1 MATSVSLFLQNFVL
15 TKRKEYKMNTTTIVM
30 TGGTSGFGL
39 VAAKKLIEANN
50 VNLILGNRNTSVKG
64 AINIPL
70 ELSSLHS
77 VHSFAEKVIRR
88 LNEDKIGALIFNA
101 GTNYPGITI
110 QTEDGIETNFGVNHL
125 SHFYLLHLLMSHLT
139 GNAKIIITTS
149 GTIDPATNT
158 FGSPPKHANVLW
170 LAYPEMDATLE
181 EDDKING
188 QRAYASSKLCNL
200 LTAIQINK
208 LPEAKQN
215 NWEGIAYDPG
225 VTPGTGLVRYSDE
238 AMKRLSQQLTDPKVR
253 KEKFPLANSIEDA
266 GNTLADIAL
275 GTIMP
280 PQNKYVALRGGEI
293 RFIAPPGLAQNK
305 EAAKKVWQDTV
316 FILKDKLG
324 LTY

>member
-1 MATSVSLFLQNFVL
+1 
-15 TKRKEYKMNTTTIVM
+15 MNSTNVIM

-39 VAAKKLIEANN
+39 VTAKKMIQANN
-50 VNLILGNRNTSVKG
+50 VNLIMGYRSKGVKD
-64 AINIPL
+64 AVNLPL
-70 ELSSLHS
+70 ELTSLLS
-77 VHSFAEKVIRR
+77 VNSFAEEVVKR
-88 LNEDKIGALIFNA
+88 LGKDKIDALIFNA
-101 GTNYPGITI
+101 GINYPSINTL
-110 QTEDGIETNFGVNHL
+110 TEDGIEINFGVNHL
-125 SHFYLLHLLMSHLT
+125 AHFYLLRLLMPHLS

-158 FGSPPKHANVLW
+158 FGSPPKHANALW
-170 LAYPEMDATLE
+170 MAYPEMDETLE

-200 LTAIQINK
+200 LTAIQIK
-208 LPEAKQN
+208 ELPESKQN

-238 AMKRLSQQLTDPKVR
+238 AMKMLSQQLTDPKTR

-275 GTIMP
+275 GYIEP
-280 PQNKYVALRGGEI
+280 PQDRYVALRGGKI
-293 RFIAPPGLAQNK
+293 TFMNPPGLAQNN
-305 EAAKKVWQDTV
+305 ETIKKVWQDTA

-324 LTY
+324 VIF